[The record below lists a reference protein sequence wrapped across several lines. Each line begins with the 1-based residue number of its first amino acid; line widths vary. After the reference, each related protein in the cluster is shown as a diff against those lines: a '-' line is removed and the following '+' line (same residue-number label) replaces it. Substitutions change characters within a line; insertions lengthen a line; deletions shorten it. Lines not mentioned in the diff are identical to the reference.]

1 MWKLY
6 SLIFILVQFY
16 SKVSSDDVFSENN
29 GDSTEGNLN
38 SALFCEDIEVGDVF
52 YTLKTEVDDLNTIA
66 SFTVGGTL
74 AEYVLASN
82 NGELKLVQKF
92 RYEEKNYIYYNL
104 TANKRDGTYFSYPE
118 SSTETPL
125 VFIIDANNNPPSVS
139 LITYE
144 VDIYEYPWTPEIFG
158 RFDITDLDI
167 IEKDSYSFTPTTN
180 EYKINQMSP
189 TNVQLIKNDMEELD
203 YETTP
208 TIVSEIILQDIKE
221 SECGGPA
228 TFEVTIPVNF
238 QVRDGPDSPPVFTK
252 LPGIINID
260 EDQVI
265 GVEIGKVQARDQD
278 YKLDWDI
285 VYEIVSTE
293 TVVTETFEV
302 TNDGTIQLK
311 KPLDRESLTS
321 SDQLQFQIKAT
332 EVVPDPDPFESKKDE
347 VGYPF
352 NVEVTVT
359 VNVQDVD
366 DNDPVFYKLQTPGDV
381 DSKQPESSFS
391 AELPEDTS
399 IGSTVQGLDIYVEDI
414 DQGSNAAFSIKI
426 DDETVPFAVSVSE
439 VFGASTVDLRVNQE
453 LDFEDRGPTTY
464 TFKLQAVDSTDVIL
478 TEATIE
484 LTLTD
489 VNDEN
494 PEFVSVPDDC
504 QVFENSGENT
514 EVCEVEASD
523 DDSSAELEYKIS
535 NTVCL
540 NENGIQIDTSECE
553 NWFELSLKDGKITV
567 NSADI
572 DREIV
577 ETVVLTIEAED
588 TAADPG
594 FVQKVAD
601 EVRIT
606 ILDENDNP
614 PSFQDDNN
622 IYQVDE
628 NSLDTIVGQ
637 VTATDVD
644 KDNNGEIIYS
654 VGGEWKD
661 YFVIDEKTGEFKT
674 SNTNGLDREANGS
687 SINVTI
693 VATDMGTPAL
703 SDEIIVEVKIR
714 DTNDNSPIIKNLDNS
729 TSVPENTKDVAD
741 LFQVIATDED
751 EDRNSKLTYVI
762 QETDVPFSIDPDT
775 GLISIVPSADLDYE
789 TKTQYQLT
797 IRVQDNGISVRYS
810 DPKTLIIYIT
820 DENDNPPLFS
830 QKNQVISVPE
840 GSPGSTGV
848 FIDLA
853 TDADSNDKETNYYF
867 VVGGSGTQKFDI
879 EKETGEIKRKEE
891 VDRETKDKYDVVIK
905 VTEEDTTPT
914 EFGLSCEDVEGENS
928 YACINITVTDVN
940 DCSPVFSE
948 NPFLTDVSLEIQTSE
963 DIPISFVTATD
974 DDLAPNNVLQYSI
987 TSQQD
992 CCGTCEPIDQKFV
1005 ITDPSRGDIYLVKEL
1020 DIENGCSFK
1029 IGLKV
1034 TDGDP
1039 THFDESEL
1047 IIGVIKD
1054 DQTVKL
1060 LSAYPRLDFPK
1071 KEFENDLGNILK
1083 ATVIVDSIIT
1093 FELEGNTL
1101 IKSEVTFHAK
1111 ETGSNNLI
1119 PVEEI
1124 NSVLDSNTKEVTDFI
1139 ITYGIQFQSAPVVVE
1154 DDNTGQ
1160 IITIVVIAVLAL
1172 LCISLLISVICMKRR
1187 MNRNKRV
1194 ERAMEETM
1202 DVTKRRHLS
1211 VVGGINTNY
1220 KTNENPLFNTL
1231 DEGAEVTLNIDDV
1244 YESTH
1249 DDFDDLD
1256 NNSIKLDAE
1265 KQEKETSQTESYT
1278 EDFNIDYNFGGESN
1292 NANLAA
1298 AFSNAIDENGEVNF
1312 DDTEF

>member
-6 SLIFILVQFY
+6 SSIFILVQIY

-29 GDSTEGNLN
+29 GASTEGNLN
-38 SALFCEDIEVGDVF
+38 NALFCEDIEVGNVF
-52 YTLKTEVDDLNTIA
+52 YTLKTEVDDPTSIA
-66 SFTVGGTL
+66 SYTVGGTL

-92 RYEEKNYIYYNL
+92 RYEERKNIDYTL
-104 TANKRDGTYFSYPE
+104 TANKKDGTQFTYPE
-118 SSTETPL
+118 SSTGKPL
-125 VFIIDANNNPPSVS
+125 VFINDANNNPPSVS
-139 LITYE
+139 LITY
-144 VDIYEYPWTPEIFG
+144 VDIYEHPWTPDNFG
-158 RFDITDLDI
+158 TFDVTDLDT
-167 IEKDSYSFTPTTN
+167 IEKDSYSFTQTTD
-180 EYKINQMSP
+180 EYEIYQTSP
-189 TNVQLIKNDMEELD
+189 TEVQLIKNDMVQLD

-208 TIVSEIILQDIKE
+208 TIVSEIKLQDIKE

-260 EDQVI
+260 ENQAI
-265 GVEIGKVQARDQD
+265 GEEIGQVQARDQD

-293 TVVTETFEV
+293 PIITETFEV
-302 TNDGTIQLK
+302 TNDGIIQLK
-311 KPLDRESLTS
+311 KLIDRESLTS

-332 EVVPDPDPFESKKDE
+332 EVVPDPDPFESKKGE

-352 NVEVTVT
+352 SVEVTVT

-366 DNDPVFYKLQTPGDV
+366 DNDPIFYKLQTAGDV
-381 DSKQPESSFS
+381 GSKQPETSFS
-391 AELPEDTS
+391 SELPEDTS
-399 IGSTVQGLDIYVEDI
+399 IGSTVQGLDIYVEDL

-426 DDETVPFAVSVSE
+426 DDETVPFTLSVSE
-439 VFGASTVDLRVNQE
+439 VFGASTVDLRVNKE
-453 LDFEDRGPTTY
+453 LDFEDGGPTTY
-464 TFKLQAVDSTDVIL
+464 SFKLQAVDPTDVVL
-478 TEATIE
+478 TEATVE
-484 LTLTD
+484 LILTD

-494 PEFVSVPDDC
+494 PVFIAVPEDC
-504 QVFENSGENT
+504 QVLENSGANT

-540 NENGIQIDTSECE
+540 NENGIEIDTSECE
-553 NWFELSLKDGKITV
+553 NWFVVSLKDGKITV
-567 NSADI
+567 NSADV
-572 DREIV
+572 DRETV

-588 TAADPG
+588 TAADPS

-601 EVRIT
+601 ELRIT
-606 ILDENDNP
+606 ILDENDNSP
-614 PSFQDDNN
+614 NFQDDNN

-637 VTATDVD
+637 VTSTDVD
-644 KDNNGEIIYS
+644 KDNNGEILYS

-661 YFVIDEKTGEFKT
+661 YFVVDEKTGEFRT
-674 SNTNGLDREANGS
+674 STTNGLDRETIGS
-687 SINVTI
+687 SIDVTI
-693 VATDMGTPAL
+693 VATDMGTPPQ
-703 SDEIIVEVKIR
+703 SGEIIVEVKIR
-714 DTNDNSPIIKNLDNS
+714 DTNDNSPIIENLDGS
-729 TSVPENTKDVAD
+729 ITVAENTKDVAD

-751 EDRNSKLTYVI
+751 EDRNSQLTYVI
-762 QETDVPFSIDPDT
+762 QESGVPFSIDPDT
-775 GLISIVPSADLDYE
+775 GSISIVPSADLDYE

-810 DPKTLIIYIT
+810 DPKTLTIDIT

-830 QKNQVISVPE
+830 QKNQFLSVPE

-848 FIDLA
+848 FIGLA

-879 EKETGEIKRKEE
+879 EKETGEIRRKEE
-891 VDRETKDKYDVVIK
+891 VDRETVDKFDLVIK

-914 EFGLSCEDVEGENS
+914 ELELLCEDVVESNS

-992 CCGTCEPIDQKFV
+992 CCGTCEAIDEKFV
-1005 ITDPSRGDIYLVKEL
+1005 ITDPSRGDIYLVKEI

-1039 THFDESEL
+1039 SHFDESEL
-1047 IIGVIKD
+1047 IIGVIKN

-1093 FELEGNTL
+1093 FELEGNAL
-1101 IKSEVTFHAK
+1101 INSEVTFHAK
-1111 ETGSNNLI
+1111 ETGSNVLI
-1119 PVEEI
+1119 PVDEI

-1139 ITYGIQFQSAPVVVE
+1139 IKYGIQFQSAPVVVSN
-1154 DDNTGQ
+1154 DKTAQ

-1231 DEGAEVTLNIDDV
+1231 DEGAVVTLNIDDV
-1244 YESTH
+1244 YDSSH

-1265 KQEKETSQTESYT
+1265 KQEKKTSQTESYA